1 MPTDAYN
8 FVKALDRIIIACSE
22 EKIFDEFNLNKE
34 LCFEEIITDFYDISL
49 ILFRNEEGKLGF
61 KLIKKLKSENKINS
75 FFIPINSL
83 LWIRRIFAK
92 IFEEFDGG
100 SQKLKELFVDLKNFE
115 SKEFIKQI
123 DVINQKEGTTLAS
136 DELKLGENNKIK
148 IELREGV
155 SGNRTVQIKNVYRLQ
170 NNANH
175 GWRYLYLPKLLL
187 PDAFNFVKA
196 LDKIIIACD
205 GERVFDPS
213 KGTTLAS
220 DELKLGENNKIKI
233 ELREGVSGN
242 RTIQIKNVY
251 RLQNNANNEWRYLY
265 LPKLLLPDAFNFVKA
280 LDKIIIACDG
290 ERVFDPSNAN
300 KKLVFEEINT
310 DIYDISLNLFRN
322 ERGFLVFQVLQ
333 KKKTENGELL
343 KKERLTSISLQI
355 NSLLWIREI
364 IAKMIEEF
372 DGSKTLL
379 KLPVVNFPFI
389 IYQQEV
395 EETQDGSAKFRFG
408 GKRFVSKQGKS
419 GKRTI
424 NLVRMFRTENTEWE
438 ITTLNKFLVPN
449 DAYNF
454 VKALDRIIIACNEE
468 KNFDEFNLN
477 KELCFEEIITDFYD
491 ISLILFRN
499 EEGKLGFKLI
509 KKLKSENKI
518 NSFFIPINSLLWIRR
533 IFAKIFEEFD
543 GGSQKLKELPNIAF
557 PFMDI

>member
-1 MPTDAYN
+1 
-8 FVKALDRIIIACSE
+8 
-22 EKIFDEFNLNKE
+22 
-34 LCFEEIITDFYDISL
+34 
-49 ILFRNEEGKLGF
+49 
-61 KLIKKLKSENKINS
+61 
-75 FFIPINSL
+75 
-83 LWIRRIFAK
+83 IFAK
-92 IFEEFDGG
+92 ILEEFDGG

-155 SGNRTVQIKNVYRLQ
+155 SGNRT
-170 NNANH
+170 
-175 GWRYLYLPKLLL
+175 
-187 PDAFNFVKA
+187 
-196 LDKIIIACD
+196 
-205 GERVFDPS
+205 
-213 KGTTLAS
+213 
-220 DELKLGENNKIKI
+220 
-233 ELREGVSGN
+233 
-242 RTIQIKNVY
+242 IQIKNVY
-251 RLQNNANNEWRYLY
+251 RLQNNANNGWRYLY

-300 KKLVFEEINT
+300 KKLSFEEINT

-333 KKKTENGELL
+333 RKKTENGVLL

-379 KLPVVNFPFI
+379 KLPVQL
-389 IYQQEV
+389 YSEV
-395 EETQDGSAKFRFG
+395 EKTPNTINILFNLTDANKKLVFEEINTDIYDISLNLFRNERGFLVFQ
-408 GKRFVSKQGKS
+408 KSKKLKMDLQNSDSEEKDLFQVKLQFEENNILKIKLEQGKS

-454 VKALDRIIIACNEE
+454 VKALDRIIIACNGE
-468 KNFDEFNLN
+468 KIFDEFSKFFLGN
-477 KELCFEEIITDFYD
+477 KKY
-491 ISLILFRN
+491 
-499 EEGKLGFKLI
+499 
-509 KKLKSENKI
+509 
-518 NSFFIPINSLLWIRR
+518 
-533 IFAKIFEEFD
+533 
-543 GGSQKLKELPNIAF
+543 
-557 PFMDI
+557 